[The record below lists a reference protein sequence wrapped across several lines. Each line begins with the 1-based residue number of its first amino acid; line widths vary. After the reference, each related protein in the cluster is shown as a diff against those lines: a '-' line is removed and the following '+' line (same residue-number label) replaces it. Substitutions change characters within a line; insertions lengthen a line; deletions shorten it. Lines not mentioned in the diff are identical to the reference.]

1 MCMRSLKFLFLLVFA
16 FGILSEGL
24 AQYEN
29 TSGQKQQQKKK
40 ENVAKV
46 NRWFAGGMIGGGW
59 SNYGGY
65 FEISPLVGYKVT
77 PNLHVGTRLTYI
89 YSSYKYGSFGTSFS
103 SNTYGGSLFTRY
115 TFLKFLYAQAEFEVL
130 SYQYYQEIPPNSDNF
145 QSIRNTLTNLYL
157 GGGLYQS
164 FGNGFATIGIFW
176 NLLEDPLY
184 DNYYSNPFMRISF
197 GVGF

>member
-1 MCMRSLKFLFLLVFA
+1 MYMRPYKILFLLLFS
-16 FGILSEGL
+16 FGILSGSF

-77 PNLHVGTRLTYI
+77 PNLHVGTRISYVYI
-89 YSSYKYGSFGTSFS
+89 SQKFYSNGPSYS
-103 SNTYGGSLFTRY
+103 SNTFGGSLFTRY
-115 TFLKFLYAQAEFEVL
+115 TFLKFLYAQVEFEVM
-130 SYQYYQEIPPNSDNF
+130 SYQYYYEVQKDQFEPT
-145 QSIRNTLTNLYL
+145 RNTLLNLYL
-157 GGGLYQS
+157 GGGYYQS
-164 FGNGFATIGIFW
+164 FGRGFATIGIFY
-176 NLLEDPLY
+176 NVLEDPLVK
-184 DNYYSNPFMRISF
+184 NYYSNPFMRISF